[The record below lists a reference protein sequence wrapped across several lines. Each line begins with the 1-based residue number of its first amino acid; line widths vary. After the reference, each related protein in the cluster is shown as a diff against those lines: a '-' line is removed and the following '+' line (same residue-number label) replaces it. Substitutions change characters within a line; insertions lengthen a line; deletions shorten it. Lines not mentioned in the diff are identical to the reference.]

1 MKVVFAGPSLHRDL
15 PFLRRQQDGIFWHG
29 PARCGDVTRAV
40 DRGATA
46 IGLIDGLFDQ
56 TAAPWHKEIL
66 YALSRRVAVAG
77 GASMGALRAA
87 ECRAFGMVGI
97 GAVFQDYASGVRRDD
112 ADVAQLHA
120 PAELNYLPLT
130 EPLVNVEP
138 SLQQLVE
145 RGGVASQVGA
155 ALLATARG
163 LHYTE
168 RTYAEIVRRCTG
180 LAPAR
185 AAGIDAWLTANAVDR
200 KRSDALAVLEWL
212 RLQPAAQPPCAPVWR
227 FEATTHW
234 LHLRHALAD
243 GN

>member
-1 MKVVFAGPSLHRDL
+1 LKVVFAGPSLHRDL

-97 GAVFQDYASGVRRDD
+97 GAVFQDYAMGIRRDD

-138 SLQQLVE
+138 SLRQLAE
-145 RGGVASQVGA
+145 RGGIAPEMGA
-155 ALLATARG
+155 ALLATARR
-163 LHYTE
+163 LHYSE
-168 RTYAEIVRRCTG
+168 RTYAEIVRRSEGFT
-180 LAPAR
+180 AEDS
-185 AAGIDAWLTANAVDR
+185 AAVDAWLAAHAVDR
-200 KRSDALAVLEWL
+200 KRSDALAVLQWL
-212 RLQPAAQPPCAPVWR
+212 RNQPEAQPPCAPAWQ

-234 LHLRHALAD
+234 LHLRHALSH